1 MSKVG
6 EVEVTKKQLLI
17 FVLSAVFSLAVFM
30 PLANGQVQ
38 FHSSIKDAREARE
51 ADEPAKPMVLYFGA
65 SWCAPCQKM
74 KAVTL
79 ELLKEKETAIG
90 YQWVKF
96 DVDDSPEVASR
107 YRVVSV
113 PTVVVLDNQENPVG
127 AKGGF
132 MTAEKLLAFVDDS
145 LNNPAPIPPAVEE
158 LARGIEEAND
168 SELSDAVDLLI
179 REMADP
185 NRRDR
190 KKMMLII
197 KEHKQKVQPRLVK
210 QLEDSD
216 LRTRAAAGLA
226 ISASYDIQ
234 SQFDP
239 FATPAKRKIQI
250 AKIQKLLAK

>member
-1 MSKVG
+1 
-6 EVEVTKKQLLI
+6 
-17 FVLSAVFSLAVFM
+17 
-30 PLANGQVQ
+30 
-38 FHSSIKDAREARE
+38 
-51 ADEPAKPMVLYFGA
+51 
-65 SWCAPCQKM
+65 M
-74 KAVTL
+74 KAVTF
-79 ELLKEKETAIG
+79 EVLKEKEAAG
-90 YQWVKF
+90 DYQWVKY
-96 DVDDSPEVASR
+96 DIDDSPEVARR
-107 YRVVSV
+107 YGIVSV
-113 PTVVVLDNQENPVG
+113 PTVIVLDSLENPVG
-127 AKGGF
+127 ARGGF
-132 MTAEKLLAFVDDS
+132 MTAEKLLAFVS
-145 LNNPAPIPPAVEE
+145 NSINNPTPIPPTIDE
-158 LARGIEEAND
+158 LTTGIEEADD
-168 SELSDAVDLLI
+168 SELKDAVDLLI